1 MANTVALAGS
11 NLWRIATS
19 FLLQLLIARQLGL
32 EMLGAYTIVMAYLNV
47 CQVVSELGLPGLLVR
62 DLAQRP
68 EQRLTYFRIA
78 LVLQVVASLVIWAAL
93 ALLAWLLPLAP
104 TTQAALWIVGASL
117 PFAALT
123 SVTQTLFQ
131 AGERMELVLGVEAV
145 INTLILVAS
154 IVALWLGAGLL
165 TLIGLL
171 IVTQALSALIGLL
184 LVLRTGLLAGP
195 QEAVPFNLTLVARRA
210 APFFGFSIADVLLQR
225 VDILLL
231 SVVAGETVA
240 GIYSAAYQLVRVFL
254 KLVQSFWRALYPTL
268 SRLQRGAQTHYVRLA
283 TLGLH
288 VSLLLLLPCAVLLS
302 FLAQPV
308 LQLVFG
314 ADALPATPVL
324 QILVWSAPL
333 LLIETFAATVLMVE
347 QAPVRSLVVSS
358 IHFVGIV
365 LLLPELTAAFGA
377 VGTAWA
383 VVLSGLLSAGAGLWL
398 LRRVALPLQV
408 MRVALLFLLTMLL
421 TLACILL
428 ALPSFVASPL
438 VLLAYG
444 LAVWRAELFDAEQR
458 RMVRS
463 VLVNQNS

>member
-1 MANTVALAGS
+1 MANTIALAGS

-32 EMLGAYTIVMAYLNV
+32 EMLGAYTIAMAYLNV
-47 CQVVSELGLPGLLVR
+47 CQVVGELGLPGLLVR
-62 DLAQRP
+62 DLSQRP
-68 EQRLTYFRIA
+68 EHRLAYFRIA
-78 LVLQVVASLVIWAAL
+78 LSLQLVASLVIWGVL
-93 ALLAWLLPLAP
+93 ALLAWLLPLTP
-104 TTQAALWIVGASL
+104 TTQMALWIVGASL

-131 AGERMELVLGVEAV
+131 ADERMELILGVEAV

-154 IVALWLGAGLL
+154 VIALWFGASLFIL
-165 TLIGLL
+165 VGLL
-171 IVTQALSALIGLL
+171 IATQALSALIGLL
-184 LVLRTGLLAGP
+184 LVRQTGLLAAP
-195 QEAVPFNLTLVARRA
+195 QETVPLDLARLTRRA
-210 APFFGFSIADVLLQR
+210 SPFLGFSIADVLLQR
-225 VDILLL
+225 IDILLL

-240 GIYSAAYQLVRVFL
+240 GIYSAAYQLVRVLL

-268 SRLQRGAQTHYVRLA
+268 SRLYQEVQPRYVRLA

-288 VSLLLLLPCAVLLS
+288 GALLLLLPCAVLLS
-302 FLAQPV
+302 LLAQPA

-314 ADALPATPVL
+314 SDSLPATPVL

-347 QAPVRSLVVSS
+347 QNPVQSLLVSS

-365 LLLPELTAAFGA
+365 LLLPGLTTTWGA

-398 LRRVALPLQV
+398 LRKVAMPLKVGRVV
-408 MRVALLFLLTMLL
+408 LLFFLAMLL
-421 TLACILL
+421 TLAGVQL
-428 ALPSFVASPL
+428 AWPAFVTFP
-438 VLLAYG
+438 
-444 LAVWRAELFDAEQR
+444 LAVVLYWLVVWRTALFGVHEWR
-458 RMVRS
+458 LVRS
-463 VLVNQNS
+463 VWANPQA

>member
-1 MANTVALAGS
+1 MANTVSLAGS

-68 EQRLTYFRIA
+68 EHRLAYFRIA
-78 LVLQVVASLVIWAAL
+78 LGLQMAASLVIWGLL

-104 TTQAALWIVGASL
+104 TTQVALWIIGASL
-117 PFAALT
+117 PFAAFT

-131 AGERMELVLGVEAV
+131 AGERMELVLGVEGV
-145 INTLILVAS
+145 INTIILLAS
-154 IVALWLGAGLL
+154 IAALWLGAGLL
-165 TLIGLL
+165 TLVGLL
-171 IVTQALSALIGLL
+171 IVTQALSALVGWL
-184 LVLRTGLLAGP
+184 LVLRTGLLAAP
-195 QEAVPFNLTLVARRA
+195 QETVPLDLPLLARRA
-210 APFFGFSIADVLLQR
+210 TPFFGFSIADVLLQR

-240 GIYSAAYQLVRVFL
+240 GIYSAAYQLVRVLL

-268 SRLQRGAQTHYVRLA
+268 SRLQREAQPHYVRLA

-288 VSLLLLLPCAVLLS
+288 TSLLLLLPCAVLLS

-314 ADALPATPVL
+314 GDSLPATPVL

-333 LLIETFAATVLMVE
+333 LLVETFAATVLMVE
-347 QAPVRSLVVSS
+347 QDPVRSLLVSS

-365 LLLPELTAAFGA
+365 LLLPELTTTWGA

-383 VVLSGLLSAGAGLWL
+383 GVLSGLLSAGVGLWL
-398 LRRVALPLQV
+398 LRQVALPLKAKRIV
-408 MRVALLFLLTMLL
+408 LLFLLMVLL
-421 TLACILL
+421 TLAGIGLGWSSLVAIPLIL
-428 ALPSFVASPL
+428 FV
-438 VLLAYG
+438 YG
-444 LAVWRAELFDAEQR
+444 LAVWQADLLGAEERRA
-458 RMVRS
+458 VRN
-463 VLVNQNS
+463 VLVNPNP